1 MKKDVEDNVY
11 TLLKNKNNVFAM
23 FHSSATLWKHQFL
36 FEIALTKGMI
46 ILSGI
51 LSGTKSYGKEKII
64 LIEKQKNKIIP
75 KETEKSYKIDNSW
88 SKEIDDFII
97 SIKSKKNRAVCGI
110 EEALKTMETI
120 QMIYKN

>member
-1 MKKDVEDNVY
+1 
-11 TLLKNKNNVFAM
+11 M

-36 FEIALTKGMI
+36 FEITFTKGMI

-64 LIEKQKNKIIP
+64 LIEKKKNKIIP

-88 SKEIDDFII
+88 NKEIDDFII
-97 SIKSKKNRAVCGI
+97 SIKSKKNRAICGI